1 MEVGLIY
8 ELQTPRPWHEDS
20 ERDSYHQ
27 AIEQSVLADKLGFH
41 SVWAVEHHF
50 LVEYS
55 HCSAPEIF
63 LTAVAAKTDRIRIG
77 HGVAL
82 LPIPFNHPA
91 RVAERA
97 AALDIVSDG
106 RLEVGTG
113 RSITEAELG
122 GFDIDPLDSRPMWEE
137 AVRLLPKMWTQEV
150 FEGFEGK
157 YLSMPPRPVIPKP
170 VQKPHPPMWMAC
182 TQPDSFRV
190 AGEGGLGALAFGFG
204 PLSNVVEWHRIY
216 REAAAGCTD
225 PIGEFQNER
234 FAPAALTYCGESD
247 EEAVDTGTEPA
258 AFFAASLSQL
268 FAPWIGKE
276 VKGYEYYTDLKRVQ
290 EISGALAHLPTPE
303 VMQREGYTLMGSP
316 STITRTMRN
325 YFEMGADLVLG
336 VVQAGHL
343 PHNKIMA
350 SLERIGTQVIPE
362 VKSWSKQKAR
372 A

>member
-8 ELQTPRPWHEDS
+8 ELQTPRPWHERS
-20 ERDSYHQ
+20 EYDSYHQ
-27 AIEQSVLADKLGFH
+27 AIEQSVLADRLGFH

-63 LTAVAAKTDRIRIG
+63 LTAVASRTERIRVG

-91 RVAERA
+91 RVAERT
-97 AALDIVSDG
+97 AALDIVSGG

-150 FEGFEGK
+150 FEGFEGT
-157 YLSMPPRPVIPKP
+157 YVTMPPRPVIPKP

-190 AGEGGLGALAFGFG
+190 AGAGGLGALAFGFG
-204 PLSNVVEWHRIY
+204 PLSNVVEWHQIY
-216 REAAAGCTD
+216 REAAAACTE
-225 PIGEFQNER
+225 PIGEFVNER
-234 FAPAALTYCGESD
+234 FASAAITYCGESD
-247 EEAVDTGTEPA
+247 AEALETGAEPS
-258 AFFAASLSQL
+258 AFFAASLAQL
-268 FAPWIGKE
+268 FSPWIGKE

-290 EISGALAHLPTPE
+290 EISGALASLPSPE
-303 VMQREGYTLMGSP
+303 EMQRDGYTLIGGTDTML
-316 STITRTMRN
+316 RTMRN
-325 YFEMGADLVLG
+325 YFEMGADLVLC

-343 PHNKIMA
+343 PHEKIMA
-350 SLERIGTQVIPE
+350 SLERIGTSVLPE
-362 VKSWSKQKAR
+362 VQSWTKERSR

>member
-1 MEVGLIY
+1 MEIGLIY
-8 ELQTPRPWHEDS
+8 ELQTPRPWHERS
-20 ERDSYHQ
+20 EYDSYHQ
-27 AIEQSVLADKLGFH
+27 AIEQSVLADELGFH

-63 LTAVAAKTDRIRIG
+63 LTAVAAKTKSIRIG
-77 HGVAL
+77 HGVCL

-91 RVAERA
+91 RIAERT
-97 AALDIVSDG
+97 AALDIVSGG
-106 RLEVGTG
+106 RVEVGTG

-150 FEGFEGK
+150 FEGFTGK
-157 YLSMPPRPVIPKP
+157 YVNMPARPVVPKP

-190 AGEGGLGALAFGFG
+190 AGECGLGALAFGFG
-204 PLSNVVEWHRIY
+204 PLSNVESNHAIY
-216 REAAAGCTD
+216 REASARCTE
-225 PIGEFQNER
+225 PVGGFQNQR
-234 FAPAALTYCGESD
+234 FATAAITYCGGSD
-247 EEAVDTGTEPA
+247 EEAIETGSEPA

-268 FAPWIGKE
+268 FAPWIGKD
-276 VKGYEYYTDLKRVQ
+276 VKGYEYYTDLKRIQ
-290 EISGALAHLPTPE
+290 EISGALQHLPSPE
-303 VMQREGYTLMGSP
+303 AMQREGYTLVGGPETML
-316 STITRTMRN
+316 RTLRN

-343 PHNKIMA
+343 PHEKVMA
-350 SLERIGTQVIPE
+350 SLERMGKHVIPE
-362 VKSWSKQKAR
+362 VKSWTRQEVTA
-372 A
+372 